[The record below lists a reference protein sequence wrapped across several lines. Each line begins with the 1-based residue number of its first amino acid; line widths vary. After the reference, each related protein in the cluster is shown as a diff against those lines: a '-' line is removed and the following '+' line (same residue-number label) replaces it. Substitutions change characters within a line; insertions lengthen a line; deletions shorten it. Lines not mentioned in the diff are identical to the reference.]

1 MIKKK
6 PERCYPPEV
15 QNDIRSESTE
25 KSKEM
30 GRSRYSSIAMID
42 YFNAIERLCK
52 EKKLT
57 GKYRSELQS
66 SLAQKRCGGSFAR
79 SQEMFAEYQRYVKEV
94 PEEARYGYTMR

>member
-1 MIKKK
+1 MMIENDKEKSLNDAT
-6 PERCYPPEV
+6 PPEV

-52 EKKLT
+52 EKEINPENIDH
-57 GKYRSELQS
+57 ELQS
-66 SLAQKRCGGSFAR
+66 SLAQKRCWRLVCKVTGDVRG
-79 SQEMFAEYQRYVKEV
+79 V
-94 PEEARYGYTMR
+94 PEVC